1 MKRSIFITTILLFII
16 GSAQMVN
23 AQSRPSVVPLP
34 NEYYQVQGK
43 YIFPENNTFSI
54 KGCED
59 VKAVSDLKAYLQ
71 ISPLQATE
79 AKKASIRININP
91 DFGASE
97 AYSLS
102 IKKNRIEINATTT
115 TGAFYAIQTLLQ
127 LTDNTNKKEIDC
139 FVINDAPRFPYRGIH
154 VDVSRHFRSVEFMKK
169 QMDAMALFKL
179 NKMHIHLTDAAGWRL
194 QIDAYPRL
202 TSFAAWRAE
211 TKWEDWWSENRLYA
225 EEGTPSIYGGY
236 YTKDDIREL
245 LAYARLRHIDVIPE
259 IEMPSHSEE
268 VLAAYPE
275 LGCSNQAYKDSEFC
289 VGSEKTFEFLENVLT
304 EVIELFPS
312 KYIHI
317 GGDEAGKQHWKTC
330 PACQKRM
337 KDEGLKDVDELQSY
351 LIKRVEKF
359 INSKD
364 RSIIGWDEILQGGLA
379 PNATVMSWRGEK
391 GGIEAMKAGHD
402 VIMTPGRY
410 CYLDHTQDAPFKEP
424 RSIGGYL
431 PLDTVYVYDP
441 MPREVKEDKL
451 HHLLGIQANLWSEYV
466 TTDEHCEYMYYPR
479 ALAIAETG
487 WTQPEK
493 KDLKDFRERVFPAL
507 VLLRDMGYT
516 TFDLENEYG
525 NRKIAQKSLQHKAV
539 GAKVIYNIPWSK
551 KYPAA
556 GETTFTDGI
565 IGGWTYKDQ
574 RWQGYLTPI
583 DVIIDLGEKMQVNYI
598 GGTFMQLVGPDV
610 IMPEYVIISVSNDG
624 ENFREITKVWND
636 VSTSVKDLLFKDFS
650 TICNEQVRYIRYQA
664 ARSTKGGWL
673 FLDEIVIN

>member
-1 MKRSIFITTILLFII
+1 MKHSIFITTILLFIV

-23 AQSRPSVVPLP
+23 AQTRPSVVPLP
-34 NEYYQVQGK
+34 NEYYQGQGK
-43 YIFPENNTFSI
+43 YIFPKQNTFSI

-59 VKAVSDLKAYLQ
+59 VEAISDLKAYLQ
-71 ISPLQATE
+71 ISPLQAIE

-127 LTDNTNKKEIDC
+127 LTDNANKKEIDC
-139 FVINDAPRFPYRGIH
+139 LVINDAPRFPYRGIH

-202 TSFAAWRAE
+202 TSFAAWRTE
-211 TKWEDWWSENRLYA
+211 TKWEDWWSGNRLYA

-236 YTKDDIREL
+236 YTKDDIREF

-259 IEMPSHSEE
+259 IEMPGHSEE

-275 LGCSNQAYKDSEFC
+275 LGCSNQAYMDSEFC

-317 GGDEAGKQHWKTC
+317 GGDEARKQHWKTC

-359 INSKD
+359 INSKG

-379 PNATVMSWRGEK
+379 PNATVMSWRGIQ
-391 GGIEAMKAGHD
+391 GGIEAMNKGHD
-402 VIMTPGRY
+402 VIMTPGKH
-410 CYLDHTQDAPFKEP
+410 CYLDNAQDAPFKEP
-424 RSIGGYL
+424 RSIGGYV
-431 PLDTVYVYDP
+431 PLDTVYVYNP
-441 MPREVKEDKL
+441 MPKEAKEDKK
-451 HHLLGIQANLWSEYV
+451 HHLLGIQGNLWSEYI
-466 TTDEHCEYMYYPR
+466 TKDEHCEYMYYPR
-479 ALAIAETG
+479 ALAIAEIG
-487 WTQPEK
+487 WTQPDK
-493 KDLKDFRERVFPAL
+493 KNLKDFRERVIPAL
-507 VLLRDMGYT
+507 ALLRDMGYT

-583 DVIIDLGEKMQVNYI
+583 DVTIDLGEKMQVNYI